1 MPKAGTR
8 KRGSPHVN
16 GSAKSESVTP
26 DLVVHIGLTPAIKG
40 KLDQMVKLDRRSKA
54 EWIRMMIEDEW
65 DRRQKGAQP

>member
-1 MPKAGTR
+1 
-8 KRGSPHVN
+8 VN